1 MIISMYKVICI
12 TNRHLCHGDFFK
24 KIEQLASN
32 GADKIILREKDLSED
47 EYRELAKAVMK
58 ICRAYST
65 PCILHSFPDVAL
77 KLGVGGLH
85 LPLHI
90 LRNLS
95 DEKRTKLITELPL
108 LGASCHSA
116 DEAREAEALGC
127 NYIIA
132 GHIFE
137 TECKHGLQGRGLEF
151 LKEVSEVV
159 QIPIYA
165 IGGITPE
172 NIGKVVDAGA
182 KGACVMSGLM
192 QAKNVDTYLNL
203 LKFGG
208 HKDEIYRG

>member
-1 MIISMYKVICI
+1 MSW
-12 TNRHLCHGDFFK
+12 GFFK

-47 EYRELAKAVMK
+47 EYRKLAEDVIK
-58 ICRAYST
+58 ICKAHDT
-65 PCILHSFPDVAL
+65 PCIFHSFPGVAL
-77 KLGVGGLH
+77 NLGADGLH
-85 LPLHI
+85 LPLSI
-90 LRNLS
+90 LRDLS
-95 DEKRTKLITELPL
+95 VEERTKLITELPL

-151 LKEVSEVV
+151 LKDVSEVV

>member
-47 EYRELAKAVMK
+47 EYRKLAEDVIK
-58 ICRAYST
+58 ICKAHDT
-65 PCILHSFPDVAL
+65 PCIFHSFPGVAL
-77 KLGVGGLH
+77 NLGADGLH
-85 LPLHI
+85 LPLSI
-90 LRNLS
+90 LRDLS
-95 DEKRTKLITELPL
+95 VEERTKLITELPL

-192 QAKNVDTYLNL
+192 QTDKVDTYLNL

>member
-1 MIISMYKVICI
+1 MYKVICI

-47 EYRELAKAVMK
+47 EYRKLAEDVIK
-58 ICRAYST
+58 ICKAHDT
-65 PCILHSFPDVAL
+65 PCIFHSFPGVAL
-77 KLGVGGLH
+77 NLGADGLH
-85 LPLHI
+85 LPLSI
-90 LRNLS
+90 LRDLS
-95 DEKRTKLITELPL
+95 VEERTKLITELPL

>member
-1 MIISMYKVICI
+1 MYKVICI

-32 GADKIILREKDLSED
+32 RADKIILREKDLSED
-47 EYRELAKAVMK
+47 EYRELAEDVIK
-58 ICRAYST
+58 ICKAHDT
-65 PCILHSFPDVAL
+65 PCIFHSFPGVAL
-77 KLGVGGLH
+77 NLGADGLH
-85 LPLHI
+85 LPLSI
-90 LRNLS
+90 LRDLS
-95 DEKRTKLITELPL
+95 VEERTKLITELPL

-151 LKEVSEVV
+151 LKDVSEVV

-165 IGGITPE
+165 IGGITPK
-172 NIGKVVDAGA
+172 NIGEVINSGA
-182 KGACVMSGLM
+182 QGACVMSGLM